1 MTQMSACPVSL
12 LSYRLKTETVHYR
25 TVCILISFLIILAG
39 IGLTGIVT
47 ASEPTIV
54 ISSYEVRPD
63 VIMPGGSALIT
74 VQVSNTAKGASVT
87 KTGGDQTT
95 GQSVTETRDINV
107 YLSDVSLFGNGLRV
121 ESGDYRR
128 VGEVGPGQS
137 VPLTFLVQAPHQSGI
152 YFPELHIATEGG
164 RSLKYPIPVNV
175 NDDSLVQKNP
185 ALQITKEIPDSVI
198 PGENAEGTL
207 ILQND
212 GDTAASEIIVNISPA
227 SPEISVASKVI
238 THISRLGPGE
248 DVSIPLTISTSRKTP
263 EGISLLVCTL
273 RYSTAGGTIL
283 TQTEQVPIKISGKPD
298 LAIAAVTSDPV
309 RISEGMPFSLIVR
322 IENTGTGDANG
333 VRAVIDAPVKGT
345 KEAFVGKIEPDNDGP
360 AVFYLQEAPAGDYQ
374 IPIMIRMEHEGTEYV
389 MDDTLSL
396 TIAPRGN
403 PLLIPAVIIL
413 CLIGGGIVVYRR
425 RESEP
430 TV

>member
-1 MTQMSACPVSL
+1 MTLVSACPASL
-12 LSYRLKTETVHYR
+12 LSCRIKIETAHNR
-25 TVCILISFLIILAG
+25 TVCILISFFIILAG
-39 IGLTGIVT
+39 IGLSGVVT

-74 VQVSNTAKGASVT
+74 VHVSNTAKGASIT
-87 KTGGDQTT
+87 KVGGDQTT

-107 YLSDVSLFGNGLRV
+107 YLSDVSLFGNGLQV

-152 YFPELHIATEGG
+152 FFPELHIATEGG

-185 ALQITKEIPDSVI
+185 ALQITKEIPASVI
-198 PGENAEGTL
+198 PGNDTLGTL
-207 ILQND
+207 VLHND
-212 GDTAASEIIVNISPA
+212 GDTAASEIMVNISPA
-227 SPEISVASKVI
+227 SPEISVASQVV

-263 EGISLLVCTL
+263 EGISLLTCTL

-283 TQTEQVPIKISGKPD
+283 TQAEQVPIKISGKPD

-333 VRAVIDAPVKGT
+333 VRAVIDGPVKGT

-360 AVFYLQEAPAGDYQ
+360 AVFYLQDAPAGDFQ
-374 IPIMIRMEHEGTEYV
+374 IPITVRMEHEGAEYV
-389 MDDTLSL
+389 MDDVISL

-403 PLLIPAVIIL
+403 PLLIPFVIIL
-413 CLIGGGIVVYRR
+413 CLIGGGLVVYRR
-425 RESEP
+425 RQPENGS
-430 TV
+430 